1 MSAHRRELGVRKSY
15 WWIHRLAP
23 NLTPASTGSASW
35 CVRVRHRDRDGVR
48 VRDRVSAST
57 TSWCV
62 CSSGSSTSLSRSEGQ
77 STALPLLGSTVIPR
91 SLKRVPPP
99 ASGVVKYMKNV

>member
-48 VRDRVSAST
+48 VPRHDRLADAAHAA
-57 TSWCV
+57 
-62 CSSGSSTSLSRSEGQ
+62 RAHEAQ
-77 STALPLLGSTVIPR
+77 PR
-91 SLKRVPPP
+91 GACLARAPRVQL
-99 ASGVVKYMKNV
+99 AR